1 MELPLDHFRL
11 IGVSPSATPE
21 EILRAFQLRLDKTPD
36 YGFTFE
42 VLTQRSELLRLTADL
57 LSNAES
63 RREYE
68 NLVLNGASGLDFSS
82 NREVAGLILLW
93 ESGSPKEAFKLA
105 RKALQPPQTPALGS
119 GRESD
124 LTLLAAL
131 TSRDSAIQEQNQRCY
146 ANASDFL
153 QEGIQILQRMG
164 KLGDMRK
171 TLEDDLLALL
181 PFRILDLLSRD
192 LSDFESHKKGVNLL
206 ENLILKRGGLEGKSK
221 SEYNKYLNQN
231 DFEVFFQQIRP
242 FLTVQE
248 QIDLFLSLQKKGSA
262 EAGYFAFLSLTAFGF
277 IRKKPEKIFEAR
289 RIIRHLNLPGLDSM
303 PLIGCI
309 DLLLADIKLAE
320 SKFISSSDEN
330 LKEWINNFS
339 GDKLQAICIYCK
351 NWLLNDVLVGYRD
364 IDVSNLDLDSW
375 FEDREIQEFIEK
387 LEKKSYIPISK
398 PNFKAFGQNKK
409 DEFEKELF
417 SKVQSNIDISN
428 ESNLPLPGG
437 IKQDRGENSPDE
449 IISAEK
455 LIKNKAIEFS
465 KYTYEQYVELKF
477 ILGEFL
483 KDSQILKKIDI
494 KFLGRSSYTIYF
506 YTFLIVFCFGI
517 GFGILKSKPKNNST
531 QDISKNSLNQ
541 KNILSNNS
549 NKNFNKV
556 RFKIDS
562 NKLKKEGKNKLETSQ
577 IKSLLARSPSILQI
591 EDLINNWLIN
601 KSSFLAGK
609 GKKDLSKIVNSALI
623 KRLNSDRENDI
634 KNNLI
639 REINSG
645 VESLKFVSQKSSRIS
660 VLAELKYSEKIF
672 KTNGEMINE
681 TSFLPN
687 LKVKYILG
695 FSNGSWKLVEYV
707 SGL

>member
-1 MELPLDHFRL
+1 LELPLDHFRL

-63 RREYE
+63 RKEYE

-164 KLGDMRK
+164 KLGDIRK
-171 TLEDDLLALL
+171 TLEDDLLALM
-181 PFRILDLLSRD
+181 PFRILDFLSRD

-206 ENLILKRGGLEGKSK
+206 ENLILKRGGLEGKTK
-221 SEYNKYLNQN
+221 SEYDKHLNQN
-231 DFEVFFQQIRP
+231 DFEIFFQQIRP

-277 IRKKPEKIFEAR
+277 TRKKPEKILEAR
-289 RIIRHLNLPGLDSM
+289 KIIKHLNLPEFDSM

-339 GDKLQAICIYCK
+339 GDKLQALCIYCK
-351 NWLLNDVLVGYRD
+351 NWLENDVLVGYRD
-364 IDVSNLDLDSW
+364 IDINDVDLDSW
-375 FEDREIQEFIEK
+375 FEDREIQEFLEK
-387 LEKKSYIPISK
+387 LEKKSYMPISK

-417 SKVQSNIDISN
+417 SKVQSNINISN

-437 IKQDRGENSPDE
+437 IKQDQGKSSLNEV
-449 IISAEK
+449 ISTEK
-455 LIKNKAIEFS
+455 FIKNKAIEFS
-465 KYTYEQYVELKF
+465 KFTYEQYIELKF

-483 KDSQILKKIDI
+483 KDSQILKKFDI
-494 KFLGRSSYTIYF
+494 KFFGRSSYIIYF
-506 YTFLIVFCFGI
+506 YTFLILFCFGI
-517 GFGILKSKPKNNST
+517 GFGILKSNPKNNSN
-531 QDISKNSLNQ
+531 QNISKNSLNQ
-541 KNILSNNS
+541 KNILSS
-549 NKNFNKV
+549 KSKKISNKV
-556 RFKIDS
+556 RVKIES
-562 NKLKKEGKNKLETSQ
+562 NKLKKEGKNKVETSQ
-577 IKSLLARSPSILQI
+577 IESLIAKSPSILQI
-591 EDLINNWLIN
+591 EELINNWLNN

-609 GKKDLSKIVNSALI
+609 GKKDISKIVNSSLI

-634 KNNLI
+634 KKNII

-645 VESLKFVSQKSSRIS
+645 VEGLKFVSQRSSRIS
-660 VLAELKYSEKIF
+660 VLAELKYSEKVF

-695 FSNGSWKLVEYV
+695 FSNGSWKLVDYV